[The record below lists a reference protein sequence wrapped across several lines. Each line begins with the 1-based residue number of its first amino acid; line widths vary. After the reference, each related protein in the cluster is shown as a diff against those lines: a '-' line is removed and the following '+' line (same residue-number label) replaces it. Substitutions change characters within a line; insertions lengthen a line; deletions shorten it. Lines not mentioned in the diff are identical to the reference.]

1 MLFPFEKVR
10 EGQKEL
16 MEDVMKC
23 LENRINLIANAP
35 SGVGK
40 TAATLAP
47 SLDYSLRNRKTVFFL
62 TPKHSQH
69 KIVIDTVRKIRE
81 KFNID
86 ILAVDIIGKKWLCQV
101 SGIDFLTTQ
110 DFNEYCLAL
119 KKNERCIFYNNTREK
134 GELSERACE
143 ILEEIISSQTLHAE
157 ELKSLCKNL
166 CPYEI
171 ALEVAKKANLIVC
184 DYYHI
189 FSWIRETLFARTK
202 KYIEDSIII
211 VDEAHNLPDRIRSI
225 LSAKLTNR
233 IIRNAI
239 KEASKFGFKDI
250 RETIYK
256 IEEIITNLAKKCDD
270 EEFFISKDDFLG
282 ELKNIDDYY
291 KIIEDLEIAA
301 IEVREERKRSFI
313 GSIARFLEM
322 WENESDGYARIL
334 KKEKE
339 GDETKISLNYICL
352 DPRILSKDIMI
363 AHSIILIS
371 GTLMPMHMY
380 KDLLGFGENTICKS
394 YKSSFPKENRLNII
408 IPDVTTEFKK
418 RNEENLRKISDYIV
432 DISSIVDGNIA
443 TFFPSYE
450 LRDKIYYL
458 IKEKLRGREIF
469 IEVQNSSKEEKMK
482 LFNGFM
488 NSSRAI
494 LLGTQSGSFSEGV
507 DFFGGVLKCVIIVGL
522 SLSQPNLETKALID
536 YYDKKFG
543 RGKEYGYIYPAIH
556 RALQSAGRCI
566 RKESDYGVAIFMD
579 KRFLWKNY
587 RLAFPSDIEFKI
599 TTNPKNLIEDFFKSK
614 NYLREKI

>member
-1 MLFPFEKVR
+1 MLFPFESVR

-23 LENRINLIANAP
+23 LENKMSLIANAP

-47 SLDYSLRNRKTVFFL
+47 SLEYAIKNGKTVFFL

-69 KIVIDTVRKIRE
+69 KIVIDTIRKIRE
-81 KFNID
+81 RFNVN
-86 ILAVDIIGKKWLCQV
+86 ILAIDIIGKKWLCQV
-101 SGIDFLTTQ
+101 SGVDFLTTQ
-110 DFNEYCLAL
+110 DFNEYCLTL

-143 ILEEIISSQTLHAE
+143 IIEEIIRNQPLHAE

-189 FSWIRETLFARTK
+189 FSWIREKLFARTK
-202 KYIEDSIII
+202 KSIEDSIII
-211 VDEAHNLPDRIRSI
+211 VDEAHNLPDRIRNI
-225 LSAKLTNR
+225 LSAKLTTR
-233 IIRNAI
+233 TIRNAL
-239 KEASKFGFKDI
+239 KEAYKFGFEDVG
-250 RETIYK
+250 ETISK
-256 IEEIITNLAKKCDD
+256 IEDIMINLAKKSNE
-270 EEFFISKDDFLG
+270 EEFFISKDDLTR
-282 ELKNIDDYY
+282 ELETIDDYY
-291 KIIEDLEIAA
+291 KIIEDFEIAA

-313 GSIARFLEM
+313 GSIARFLDM
-322 WENESDGYARIL
+322 WQNEDEGYTRIL

-339 GDETKISLNYICL
+339 EQETKISLNYICL

-363 AHSIILIS
+363 AHSIILMS
-371 GTLMPMHMY
+371 GTLTPMHMY
-380 KDLLGFGENTICKS
+380 KDLLGFEENTICKS
-394 YKSSFPKENRLNII
+394 YKSCFPRENRLNII
-408 IPDVTTEFKK
+408 ISDVTTEFKK

-432 DISSIVDGNIA
+432 EVSSIIDGNMA
-443 TFFPSYE
+443 AFFPSYE
-450 LRDKIYYL
+450 LRDKIYYM
-458 IKEKLRGREIF
+458 IRERLKDRKIF

-482 LFNGFM
+482 LFNDFM

-494 LLGTQSGSFSEGV
+494 LLGTQAGSFSEGV

-543 RGKEYGYIYPAIH
+543 KGREYGYVYPAIH

-614 NYLREKI
+614 KWK